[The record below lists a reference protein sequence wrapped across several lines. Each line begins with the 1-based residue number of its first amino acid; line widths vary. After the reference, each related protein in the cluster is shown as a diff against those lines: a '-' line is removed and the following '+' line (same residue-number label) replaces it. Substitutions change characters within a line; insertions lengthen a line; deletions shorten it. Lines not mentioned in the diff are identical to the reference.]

1 MRWHM
6 SDCDDYGYLSS
17 NKIEKA
23 KTSSSSKSK
32 TEDKPRTSSSSTPN
46 SSKKEPSSRSS
57 TPRDTSKDND
67 DDTCWN
73 QF

>member
-32 TEDKPRTSSSSTPN
+32 TDDKPRTSTSSD

-57 TPRDTSKDND
+57 TPRDTSKDSD
-67 DDTCWN
+67 DDTRWN